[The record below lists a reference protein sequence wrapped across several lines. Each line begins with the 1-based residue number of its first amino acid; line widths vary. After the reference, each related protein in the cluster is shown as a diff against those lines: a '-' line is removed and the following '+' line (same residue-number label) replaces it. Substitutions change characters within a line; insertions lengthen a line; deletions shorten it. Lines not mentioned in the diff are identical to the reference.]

1 MADSKKLS
9 FSKLPI
15 LNSFS
20 RKFQG
25 LVLGWDGSIDVE
37 GVDFAQPIL
46 SSGCPT
52 EDEFTAENTKNVFLA
67 VNSSYDRQTD
77 NPFGWAK

>member
-1 MADSKKLS
+1 
-9 FSKLPI
+9 
-15 LNSFS
+15 
-20 RKFQG
+20 
-25 LVLGWDGSIDVE
+25 VE

-77 NPFGWAK
+77 NPFG